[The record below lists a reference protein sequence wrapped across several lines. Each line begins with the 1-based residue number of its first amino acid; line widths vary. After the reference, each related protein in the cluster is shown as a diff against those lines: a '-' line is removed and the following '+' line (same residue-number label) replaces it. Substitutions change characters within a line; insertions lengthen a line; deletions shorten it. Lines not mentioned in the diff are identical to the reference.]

1 MKSNGNYS
9 RRELLGGIIAAG
21 AVQGLGGCRLAGRAD
36 AFDENL
42 TVCLSDI
49 HVAHENPRNRK
60 ETLQPTYQNPYF
72 ERTVNRVLAMRP
84 LPRRVVIFGDIALW
98 YGWDRDYEVSKPGV
112 DRLKAAGIDVTLT
125 TGNHD
130 HRVPMLSCYA
140 DVVQKS
146 PVPGRIVSTV
156 DLGDADLLLLD
167 SLDENPE
174 GEGSKNGVAGVLDK
188 AQQEWL
194 METGRAAK
202 RPFLVGAHHP
212 IKELKVGE
220 KPLVA
225 ALCAFPG
232 FAGYIHGH
240 DHRWYQLWHH
250 VGYSDRKVQ
259 RSACLPSTG
268 WWGDIGFAT
277 LRTFPDRA
285 ELALVEDDFFFPKP
299 LEPGETRPREWDD
312 ILAANYGA
320 VCVFRF
326 QT

>member
-1 MKSNGNYS
+1 MRANGNYS

-21 AVQGLGGCRLAGRAD
+21 AVQGLGGCRLARREG

-60 ETLQPTYQNPYF
+60 ETLQPTYQNAYF

-140 DVVQKS
+140 DVVRKS

-156 DLGDADLLLLD
+156 DLGDADLILLD
-167 SLDENPE
+167 SLDENPK
-174 GEGSKNGVAGVLDK
+174 GEGFKNGVAGVLDK

-194 METGRAAK
+194 METGKAAK

-220 KPLVA
+220 EPLVA
-225 ALCAFPG
+225 ALRTLPG
-232 FAGYIHGH
+232 FAGYVHGH

-250 VGYSDRKVQ
+250 VGYSSRKVQ
-259 RSACLPSTG
+259 RSVCLPSTG

-285 ELALVEDDFFFPKP
+285 ELTLVEDDFFFPRP
-299 LEPGETRPREWDD
+299 LEPGEARPREWDD

-326 QT
+326 